1 MMRKLLL
8 ILLYPMMVLAL
19 YCAFL
24 YAPREAVMGEV
35 QRIFYF
41 HFSAGWLSFLAFFV
55 LFVFS
60 IVYLATGVKKYDTW
74 ASASAE
80 IGVIFSTL
88 VLVTGPL
95 WARPV
100 WNTWWTWDPRLT
112 TFLMLW
118 LLYVAYLLL
127 RANMEESDKKYQIS
141 AILGIIAFI
150 DVPIT
155 FMSIRWWRTIHPVV
169 ITSKSMNLESKMK
182 VAMFVAVGA
191 FTLFYAVLLDLRVRQ
206 KNQEYRLA
214 IGQRSANAE
223 QME

>member
-1 MMRKLLL
+1 MRSFLLV
-8 ILLYPMMVLAL
+8 LLYPMMVLAL

-41 HFSAGWLSFLAFFV
+41 HFALGWLSFLAYFI

-60 IVYLATGVKKYDTW
+60 VAYLATGVRRYDTW

-88 VLVTGPL
+88 VLITGPL
-95 WARPV
+95 WAKPV

-118 LLYVAYLLL
+118 LMYVAYLLL
-127 RANMEESDKKYQIS
+127 RANMEESDRKYRIS

-155 FMSIRWWRTIHPVV
+155 FMSIRWWRSIHPVV
-169 ITSKSMNLESKMK
+169 ITSKGMNLEREMK
-182 VAMFVAVGA
+182 ITMFVALGA
-191 FTLFYAVLLDLRVRQ
+191 FVVLYAVLLHLRVQQ
-206 KNQEYRLA
+206 KDQEYRIGIGHGGLA
-214 IGQRSANAE
+214 
-223 QME
+223 